1 MTLPTDP
8 HPSTMKPH
16 QMPPYSLAPLLPP
29 MPVPLLVI
37 SLAPTRGGLYCNW
50 TTTMRILKKRRIS
63 TEIDTITRIFIR
75 EKYYR
80 MNSKFSMNNINMTRR
95 IILMNTCISTKRR
108 NRVKKN
114 ENLGTKKTMMTTMIT
129 NKMKRRRKSGTI
141 YLTRSFLWTL

>member
-1 MTLPTDP
+1 
-8 HPSTMKPH
+8 
-16 QMPPYSLAPLLPP
+16 
-29 MPVPLLVI
+29 
-37 SLAPTRGGLYCNW
+37 
-50 TTTMRILKKRRIS
+50 MRVSKKRRIS